1 MRKKIVIIGAG
12 GFGREVFNLINKDL
26 FEIIGFIDNVTNVD
40 SNLPLPIIGDDNL
53 ILKLKEKGIADHAC
67 VTIGNLQK
75 RKAIFETAFIS
86 ELFLPQIIHSSSTI
100 LTSISLG
107 FGVVIYPNVVVMNDC
122 NIGRG
127 VLLNAGV
134 TLGHDVIV
142 GDFSSINP
150 GAHIAGKVRIGQ
162 EVLIG
167 IGASIRENVIIG
179 NRVIIGAGSV
189 VINDIPDNS
198 IAYGIPAKVM
208 QSNI

>member
-1 MRKKIVIIGAG
+1 MRTKIVIIGGG

-26 FEIIGFIDNVTNVD
+26 FEIIGFIDNVIKGDTV
-40 SNLPLPIIGDDNL
+40 LPLPIIGDDNL
-53 ILKLKEKGIADHAC
+53 IPILNEKGIADHAC

-75 RKAIFETAFIS
+75 RKSIS
-86 ELFLPQIIHSSSTI
+86 EATILSGLLLPNILYTSSTI
-100 LTSISLG
+100 ITSIPLG

-142 GDFSSINP
+142 GDYSSVNP

-167 IGASIRENVIIG
+167 IGAVIKENVTIG

-189 VINDIPDNS
+189 VLNDIPDNS

-208 QSNI
+208 KSNI